1 MEKWSHLVH
10 LGEKNVGLCL
20 YIPIYTHAHTIY
32 VFIYSSDFTYPKWT
46 PQRCQGFYEPSL
58 SSRFFRRSFQ
68 VCQPNPCKLLPGTPL
83 SVLQIMLSLEFLLL
97 LVCLNHVAGDGRSSL
112 WNENSIGEYSPP
124 KKCVSLGN
132 PFFLLA
138 MPILHPMQKGQ
149 QRCSTKV
156 SSQWNLRP
164 P

>member
-20 YIPIYTHAHTIY
+20 YIYIHVY
-32 VFIYSSDFTYPKWT
+32 VYIIFVYIFIALILPSVRVSISSLF
-46 PQRCQGFYEPSL
+46 SL
-58 SSRFFRRSFQ
+58 GVSPFFSL

-97 LVCLNHVAGDGRSSL
+97 LVCLNHVAGDGKIL
-112 WNENSIGEYSPP
+112 YGTKSPLGRFSP
-124 KKCVSLGN
+124 KKKCVSLGN
-132 PFFLLA
+132 PFFVGHANLA
-138 MPILHPMQKGQ
+138 SHAKKNKDLQQKI
-149 QRCSTKV
+149 
-156 SSQWNLRP
+156 SSQWNFRP